1 MYLLNKTPIFLEFLK
16 RFMNKAD
23 LQGQKMI
30 KDILFLT
37 KKVFDEALIK
47 EENLPVPKKVYDVY
61 RNLQEV
67 ISDVK
72 LVANHYLALD
82 FSEYYLQSS
91 SWGEPVDKW
100 RKFFNMDLEEL
111 NESVKT
117 YLLNLAHLGHG
128 DFGFETYV
136 NTIYSAK
143 TYYAFVRDKYSVGFV
158 EPKCTFLHIHNLKI
172 EQTKVESFYI
182 SEHKKIDL
190 STFEARVN
198 LKDHLNIIKNDL
210 ETELKNL
217 KKYIKDRYTLDDL
230 L

>member
-1 MYLLNKTPIFLEFLK
+1 MLKDIIFLS
-16 RFMNKAD
+16 
-23 LQGQKMI
+23 
-30 KDILFLT
+30 

-82 FSEYYLQSS
+82 FSEHYLQGS
-91 SWGEPVDKW
+91 SWGEPIDKW
-100 RKFFNMDLEEL
+100 RKFFSEDLEQL
-111 NESVKT
+111 NESVKK
-117 YLLNLAHLGHG
+117 YLHNLSHLGHG

-136 NTIYSAK
+136 NNIYSAK
-143 TYYAFVRDKYSVGFV
+143 TYYAFVRDSYNVGFV
-158 EPKCTFLHIHNLKI
+158 EPKCSFLHINILKI
-172 EQTKVESFYI
+172 EQNKIESFYI

-190 STFEARVN
+190 STYEARVN
-198 LKDHLNIIKNDL
+198 LKDDLNIIKNDL
-210 ETELKNL
+210 EIELKNL

>member
-1 MYLLNKTPIFLEFLK
+1 ML
-16 RFMNKAD
+16 
-23 LQGQKMI
+23 

-47 EENLPVPKKVYDVY
+47 EENLPNPKKVYDVY
-61 RNLQEV
+61 RNLKDV
-67 ISDVK
+67 ISDLN

-82 FSEYYLQSS
+82 FSEPYLQGS
-91 SWGEPVDKW
+91 SWGEPIDKW
-100 RKFFNMDLEEL
+100 RKFFNEDLEQL
-111 NESVKT
+111 NESVKK
-117 YLLNLAHLGHG
+117 YLHNLSHLGHG

-136 NTIYSAK
+136 NNIYSAK
-143 TYYAFVRDKYSVGFV
+143 TYYAFVRDRYSVGFV
-158 EPKCTFLHIHNLKI
+158 EPKCSSLHMNILKI
-172 EQTKVESFYI
+172 EQNKIESFYI
-182 SEHKKIDL
+182 SEYKKIDL
-190 STFEARVN
+190 STYEARVN

>member
-1 MYLLNKTPIFLEFLK
+1 ML
-16 RFMNKAD
+16 
-23 LQGQKMI
+23 

-47 EENLPVPKKVYDVY
+47 EENLPNPKKVYDVY
-61 RNLQEV
+61 RNLKLN
-67 ISDVK
+67 SDLN

-82 FSEYYLQSS
+82 FSEPYLQGS
-91 SWGEPVDKW
+91 SWGEPIDKW
-100 RKFFNMDLEEL
+100 RKFFNEDLEQL
-111 NESVKT
+111 NESVKK
-117 YLLNLAHLGHG
+117 YLHNLSHLGHG

-136 NTIYSAK
+136 NNIYSAK
-143 TYYAFVRDKYSVGFV
+143 TYYAFVRDRYSVGFV
-158 EPKCTFLHIHNLKI
+158 EPKCSSLHMNILKI
-172 EQTKVESFYI
+172 EQNKIESFYI

-190 STFEARVN
+190 STYKARVN
-198 LKDHLNIIKNDL
+198 LKYHLNIIKNDL

>member
-1 MYLLNKTPIFLEFLK
+1 ML
-16 RFMNKAD
+16 
-23 LQGQKMI
+23 
-30 KDILFLT
+30 KDILFLS
-37 KKVFDEALIK
+37 KKVFEEALIK
-47 EENLPVPKKVYDVY
+47 EKNLPNPKKVYDIY

-82 FSEYYLQSS
+82 FSEPYLENS
-91 SWGEPVDKW
+91 SWGEPIDKW

-117 YLLNLAHLGHG
+117 YLHNLSHLSHG
-128 DFGFETYV
+128 DSGFETYV

-143 TYYAFVRDKYSVGFV
+143 TYYAFVRDNYNVGFV

-172 EQTKVESFYI
+172 EQSKIESFYI

-190 STFEARVN
+190 STFEARVS
-198 LKDHLNIIKNDL
+198 LKNELNKINSKL
-210 ETELKNL
+210 QKELKKL
-217 KKYIKDRYTLDDL
+217 KQYIKDRYSLDDL
-230 L
+230 IN

>member
-1 MYLLNKTPIFLEFLK
+1 ML
-16 RFMNKAD
+16 
-23 LQGQKMI
+23 

-47 EENLPVPKKVYDVY
+47 EENLPNPKKVYDVY

-67 ISDVK
+67 ISDVR

-82 FSEYYLQSS
+82 FSEPYLENS
-91 SWGEPVDKW
+91 SWGKPVDKW

-111 NESVKT
+111 SESVKT

-158 EPKCTFLHIHNLKI
+158 EPKCNFLHVNNLKI
-172 EQTKVESFYI
+172 EQMKVESFYI

-190 STFEARVN
+190 STFEARVS
-198 LKDHLNIIKNDL
+198 LKDELNEINTQL
-210 ETELKNL
+210 QEELTKL
-217 KKYIKDRYTLDDL
+217 KQYIKDRYSLDDL
-230 L
+230 IN

>member
-1 MYLLNKTPIFLEFLK
+1 MLK
-16 RFMNKAD
+16 DM
-23 LQGQKMI
+23 
-30 KDILFLT
+30 LFLT

-61 RNLQEV
+61 RNLEEV

-82 FSEYYLQSS
+82 FSEGYLQDS
-91 SWGEPVDKW
+91 SWGQPVDKW

-117 YLLNLAHLGHG
+117 YLHNLANLGHG

-143 TYYAFVRDKYSVGFV
+143 TYYAFVRDNYSVGFV

-172 EQTKVESFYI
+172 EQTKIESFYI

-190 STFEARVN
+190 STFEARVS
-198 LKDHLNIIKNDL
+198 LKNELNDINTQLQD
-210 ETELKNL
+210 ELKKL
-217 KKYIKDRYTLDDL
+217 KRYIKDRYILDDL
-230 L
+230 LN

>member
-1 MYLLNKTPIFLEFLK
+1 ML
-16 RFMNKAD
+16 
-23 LQGQKMI
+23 

-47 EENLPVPKKVYDVY
+47 AENLPNPKKVYDVY

-67 ISDVK
+67 IRDVK

-82 FSEYYLQSS
+82 FSEEYLQNS
-91 SWGEPVDKW
+91 SWGQPVDKW
-100 RKFFNMDLEEL
+100 RKFFNEDLEEL

-117 YLLNLAHLGHG
+117 YLHNLAHLGHD
-128 DFGFETYV
+128 DFEFETYV

-172 EQTKVESFYI
+172 EQTKIESFYI

-190 STFEARVN
+190 STFEARVS
-198 LKDHLNIIKNDL
+198 LKNELNEINIEL
-210 ETELKNL
+210 QEELKKL
-217 KKYIKDRYTLDDL
+217 KKYIKDRYILDDFL
-230 L
+230 

>member
-1 MYLLNKTPIFLEFLK
+1 ML
-16 RFMNKAD
+16 
-23 LQGQKMI
+23 

-47 EENLPVPKKVYDVY
+47 EENLPNPKKVYDVY
-61 RNLQEV
+61 RNLKDV
-67 ISDVK
+67 ISDLN

-82 FSEYYLQSS
+82 FSEPYLQGS
-91 SWGEPVDKW
+91 SWGEPIDKW
-100 RKFFNMDLEEL
+100 RKFFNEDLEQL
-111 NESVKT
+111 NESVKK
-117 YLLNLAHLGHG
+117 YLHNLSHLGHG

-143 TYYAFVRDKYSVGFV
+143 IYYAFVRDRYSVGFV
-158 EPKCTFLHIHNLKI
+158 EPKCSFLHINNLKI
-172 EQTKVESFYI
+172 ELNKIESFYI

>member
-1 MYLLNKTPIFLEFLK
+1 ML
-16 RFMNKAD
+16 
-23 LQGQKMI
+23 

-47 EENLPVPKKVYDVY
+47 EENLPVPEKVYDVY

-67 ISDVK
+67 ISDVN

-82 FSEYYLQSS
+82 FSEHYLQGS

-111 NESVKT
+111 NESVKK
-117 YLLNLAHLGHG
+117 YLHNLSHLGHG
-128 DFGFETYV
+128 DFGYETYV

-143 TYYAFVRDKYSVGFV
+143 IYYAFVRDKYSVGFV

-172 EQTKVESFYI
+172 EQTKIESFYI
-182 SEHKKIDL
+182 DEYKKIDL
-190 STFEARVN
+190 STFEDRVN
-198 LKDHLNIIKNDL
+198 LKNELNEMNSKLQEESKKLKQYIKN
-210 ETELKNL
+210 
-217 KKYIKDRYTLDDL
+217 RYSLDDL
-230 L
+230 LR

>member
-1 MYLLNKTPIFLEFLK
+1 ML
-16 RFMNKAD
+16 
-23 LQGQKMI
+23 

-47 EENLPVPKKVYDVY
+47 EENLTNPKKVYDVY
-61 RNLQEV
+61 RNLKDV
-67 ISDVK
+67 ISDLN

-82 FSEYYLQSS
+82 FSEHYLQNL
-91 SWGEPVDKW
+91 SWGEPIDKW
-100 RKFFNMDLEEL
+100 RKFFNEDLAEL

-172 EQTKVESFYI
+172 EQTKIESFYI

-190 STFEARVN
+190 STFEARVS
-198 LKDHLNIIKNDL
+198 LKDELNDIN
-210 ETELKNL
+210 TELQEEL
-217 KKYIKDRYTLDDL
+217 KKLKQYIKDRYSLDDL
-230 L
+230 LG

>member
-1 MYLLNKTPIFLEFLK
+1 ML
-16 RFMNKAD
+16 
-23 LQGQKMI
+23 

-37 KKVFDEALIK
+37 KEVFNEALVK
-47 EENLPVPKKVYDVY
+47 EENIQKPKKVYDVY

-67 ISDVK
+67 ISDVN

-82 FSEYYLQSS
+82 FEEPYLQGS

-111 NESVKT
+111 NESVKK
-117 YLLNLAHLGHG
+117 YLHNLSHLGHG

-143 TYYAFVRDKYSVGFV
+143 TYYAFVRDKYNVGFV
-158 EPKCTFLHIHNLKI
+158 EPKCTFLHLNNLKI

-190 STFEARVN
+190 STFEARVS
-198 LKDHLNIIKNDL
+198 LKEELNEINSEL
-210 ETELKNL
+210 QEELKKL
-217 KKYIKDRYTLDDL
+217 KQYIKDRYSVDDL
-230 L
+230 LGSVRNSVSI

>member
-1 MYLLNKTPIFLEFLK
+1 ML
-16 RFMNKAD
+16 
-23 LQGQKMI
+23 

-47 EENLPVPKKVYDVY
+47 EENLPNPKKVYDVY
-61 RNLQEV
+61 RNLKDV
-67 ISDVK
+67 ISDLN

-82 FSEYYLQSS
+82 FSEPYLQGS
-91 SWGEPVDKW
+91 SWGEPIDKW
-100 RKFFNMDLEEL
+100 RKFFNEDLEQL
-111 NESVKT
+111 NESVKK
-117 YLLNLAHLGHG
+117 YLHNLSHLGHG

-143 TYYAFVRDKYSVGFV
+143 IYYAFVRDRYSVGFV
-158 EPKCTFLHIHNLKI
+158 EPKCSFLHINNLKI
-172 EQTKVESFYI
+172 ELNKIESFYI
-182 SEHKKIDL
+182 SEYKKIDL

>member
-1 MYLLNKTPIFLEFLK
+1 ML
-16 RFMNKAD
+16 
-23 LQGQKMI
+23 

-47 EENLPVPKKVYDVY
+47 EENLPNPKKVYDIY
-61 RNLQEV
+61 RNLKDV
-67 ISDVK
+67 ISDLN

-82 FSEYYLQSS
+82 FSEHYLQGS
-91 SWGEPVDKW
+91 SWGEPIDKW
-100 RKFFNMDLEEL
+100 RKFFNEDLEQL

-136 NTIYSAK
+136 NTIYGAK
-143 TYYAFVRDKYSVGFV
+143 IYYAFVRDRYSVGFV
-158 EPKCTFLHIHNLKI
+158 EPKCSSLHMNILKI
-172 EQTKVESFYI
+172 EQNKIESFYI

-217 KKYIKDRYTLDDL
+217 KKYIKGRYTLDDL

>member
-1 MYLLNKTPIFLEFLK
+1 ML
-16 RFMNKAD
+16 
-23 LQGQKMI
+23 

-67 ISDVK
+67 ISDVR

-82 FSEYYLQSS
+82 FSEHYLQGS

-100 RKFFNMDLEEL
+100 RKFFNMDLEKL
-111 NESVKT
+111 NESAKT
-117 YLLNLAHLGHG
+117 YLQNLAHLGHG

-143 TYYAFVRDKYSVGFV
+143 TYYSFVRDNYSVGFV
-158 EPKCTFLHIHNLKI
+158 EPKCTFLHINNLKI
-172 EQTKVESFYI
+172 EQTKIESFYI

-190 STFEARVN
+190 STFEARVR
-198 LKDHLNIIKNDL
+198 LKDELNEINIEL
-210 ETELKNL
+210 QEELKKL
-217 KKYIKDRYTLDDL
+217 KQYIKDRYSLDDL
-230 L
+230 IN

>member
-1 MYLLNKTPIFLEFLK
+1 MLK
-16 RFMNKAD
+16 D
-23 LQGQKMI
+23 V
-30 KDILFLT
+30 LFLT

-47 EENLPVPKKVYDVY
+47 EESLPVPKKVYDVY

-67 ISDVK
+67 ISDVN

-82 FSEYYLQSS
+82 FSEPYLENS
-91 SWGEPVDKW
+91 SWGQPVDKW

-117 YLLNLAHLGHG
+117 YLHNLAHLGHG

-172 EQTKVESFYI
+172 EQMKTESFYI

-190 STFEARVN
+190 STFEARVR
-198 LKDHLNIIKNDL
+198 LKNELNEINIEL
-210 ETELKNL
+210 QEELKKL
-217 KKYIKDRYTLDDL
+217 KKYIKDRYILDDL

>member
-1 MYLLNKTPIFLEFLK
+1 ML
-16 RFMNKAD
+16 
-23 LQGQKMI
+23 

-47 EENLPVPKKVYDVY
+47 EENLPNPKKVYDVY
-61 RNLQEV
+61 RNLKDV
-67 ISDVK
+67 ISDLN

-82 FSEYYLQSS
+82 FSEPYLQGS
-91 SWGEPVDKW
+91 SWGEPIDKW
-100 RKFFNMDLEEL
+100 RKFFNEDLEQL
-111 NESVKT
+111 NESVKK
-117 YLLNLAHLGHG
+117 YLHNLSHLGHG

-136 NTIYSAK
+136 NNIYSAK
-143 TYYAFVRDKYSVGFV
+143 IYYAFVRDRYSVGFV
-158 EPKCTFLHIHNLKI
+158 EPKCSSLHMNILKI
-172 EQTKVESFYI
+172 EQNKIESFYI

-190 STFEARVN
+190 STYKARVN

>member
-1 MYLLNKTPIFLEFLK
+1 ML
-16 RFMNKAD
+16 
-23 LQGQKMI
+23 

-47 EENLPVPKKVYDVY
+47 EENLPNPKKVYDVY

-82 FSEYYLQSS
+82 FTEHYLQGS
-91 SWGEPVDKW
+91 SWGEPVEKW
-100 RKFFNMDLEEL
+100 RKFFNKDLEEL
-111 NESVKT
+111 NKSVKI
-117 YLLNLAHLGHG
+117 YLLNLAHLGHE

-136 NTIYSAK
+136 NTIFNVK

-158 EPKCTFLHIHNLKI
+158 EPKCTFLHVNNLKI
-172 EQTKVESFYI
+172 EPNIIESFYI

-190 STFEARVN
+190 STFEARVC
-198 LKDHLNIIKNDL
+198 LKDELNKMNSEL
-210 ETELKNL
+210 QEELKKL
-217 KKYIKDRYTLDDL
+217 KQYIKDRYSLDDL
-230 L
+230 IN

>member
-1 MYLLNKTPIFLEFLK
+1 ML
-16 RFMNKAD
+16 
-23 LQGQKMI
+23 

-47 EENLPVPKKVYDVY
+47 EENLPNPKKVYDVY

-67 ISDVK
+67 ISDVR

-82 FSEYYLQSS
+82 FTEAYLENS

-111 NESVKT
+111 NESAKT
-117 YLLNLAHLGHG
+117 YLHNLAHLGHG

-143 TYYAFVRDKYSVGFV
+143 TYYAFVRDNYSVGFV
-158 EPKCTFLHIHNLKI
+158 EPKCTSLHICKLRI
-172 EQTKVESFYI
+172 DQTKVESLYI

-190 STFEARVN
+190 STYEARVN

>member
-1 MYLLNKTPIFLEFLK
+1 ML
-16 RFMNKAD
+16 
-23 LQGQKMI
+23 

-67 ISDVK
+67 ISNVR

-82 FSEYYLQSS
+82 FAEPYLENS

-158 EPKCTFLHIHNLKI
+158 EPKCTFLHVNNLKI
-172 EQTKVESFYI
+172 EPNIIESFYI

-190 STFEARVN
+190 STFEARVC
-198 LKDHLNIIKNDL
+198 LKDELNKINSEL
-210 ETELKNL
+210 QEELKKL
-217 KKYIKDRYTLDDL
+217 KQYIKDRYSLDDL
-230 L
+230 IN

>member
-1 MYLLNKTPIFLEFLK
+1 ML
-16 RFMNKAD
+16 
-23 LQGQKMI
+23 

-47 EENLPVPKKVYDVY
+47 EENLPNPKKVYDVY

-67 ISDVK
+67 ISDVN

-82 FSEYYLQSS
+82 FSESYLQGS
-91 SWGEPVDKW
+91 SWGEPIDKW
-100 RKFFNMDLEEL
+100 RKFFNEDLEQL
-111 NESVKT
+111 NESVKK
-117 YLLNLAHLGHG
+117 YLHNLSHLGHG

-136 NTIYSAK
+136 NNIYSAK
-143 TYYAFVRDKYSVGFV
+143 IYYAFVRDRYSVGFV
-158 EPKCTFLHIHNLKI
+158 EPKCSFLHMNILKI
-172 EQTKVESFYI
+172 EQNKIESFYI

-190 STFEARVN
+190 STYEARVN

>member
-1 MYLLNKTPIFLEFLK
+1 ML
-16 RFMNKAD
+16 
-23 LQGQKMI
+23 

-37 KKVFDEALIK
+37 KKVFDETLIK

-82 FSEYYLQSS
+82 FSEHYLQNS
-91 SWGEPVDKW
+91 SWGEPIDKW
-100 RKFFNMDLEEL
+100 RKFFNEDLAEL

-143 TYYAFVRDKYSVGFV
+143 TYYSFVRDNYSVGFV
-158 EPKCTFLHIHNLKI
+158 EPKCTFLHINNLKI
-172 EQTKVESFYI
+172 EQTKIESFYI

-190 STFEARVN
+190 STFEDRVS
-198 LKDHLNIIKNDL
+198 LKDELNEINTQL
-210 ETELKNL
+210 QEELKKL
-217 KKYIKDRYTLDDL
+217 KQYIKDRYSLDDL
-230 L
+230 IS